1 MQEVMSV
8 NQKEY
13 EIVKLLGHG
22 KGGYSYLAK
31 REGNLYVL
39 KQIHHEPCEYYS
51 FGNKIEAEQNDYN
64 RLLQTGIRIPR
75 MLDIDIAN
83 ERILKEYIDGPTIY
97 DLVKN
102 DAMKDLYLMQM
113 REMAKVVYEAG
124 LNIDY
129 FPTNFIV
136 QDEKI
141 FYIDYECNNYMCE
154 WNFENW
160 GIKYWSKTQEFIDY
174 MEQHEKGE
182 NMESDIIK
190 ISHLNKSFGEVKAVN
205 DLSFCVK
212 KGELFAFLGVNG
224 AGKSTTISILCGLQ
238 KKDSGSVQIN
248 GIETDKAGAQTKRML
263 GVVFQDSVLDKP
275 LTVKENLMSRAALYG
290 ITGNAFDKR
299 LQELVGILDFDEFLN
314 RPVGKLS
321 GGQRRRIDI
330 ARALLHRPEILILDE
345 PTTGLDPQTRQLIW
359 NVIEKLQKTE
369 NMTVFLTTHYMEEA
383 EQICTRIAIM
393 DKGQQIA
400 IGTKDELKKMIKNTE
415 TVSIEI
421 PELQEENLE
430 ALGSMEHVYKT
441 EYDEG
446 KLTLNFSGGTHN
458 LIHVL
463 DYLKD
468 KNLVFGRVYSELP
481 TLNDVFLEIT
491 GKELRDV

>member
-299 LQELVGILDFDEFLN
+299 LQELVEILDFDEFLN

-359 NVIEKLQKTE
+359 NVIEKLQKNE

-383 EQICTRIAIM
+383 ANAGYVVIL
-393 DKGQQIA
+393 DKGSIA
-400 IGTKDELKKMIKNTE
+400 AQGTPFELKNDYVQDIVSVYGVSEDEIKALNREYKKIRDGYQIKVSNTQE
-415 TVSIEI
+415 AT
-421 PELQEENLE
+421 ELIVEHQELFRDYE
-430 ALGSMEHVYKT
+430 VVK
-441 EYDEG
+441 
-446 KLTLNFSGGTHN
+446 GGM
-458 LIHVL
+458 
-463 DYLKD
+463 D
-468 KNLVFGRVYSELP
+468 
-481 TLNDVFLEIT
+481 DVFLAVT
-491 GKELRDV
+491 GKRLGGER